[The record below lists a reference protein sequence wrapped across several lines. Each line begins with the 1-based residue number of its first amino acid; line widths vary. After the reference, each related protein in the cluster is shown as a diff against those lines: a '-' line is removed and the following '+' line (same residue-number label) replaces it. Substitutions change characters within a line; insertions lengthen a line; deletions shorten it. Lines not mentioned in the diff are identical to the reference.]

1 MWVLLPPVVILS
13 RSKVL
18 SALRRLVERNDGQ
31 ETGSS
36 SKVLQD
42 CFRTLKPRKLKKF
55 NLSKECNAD
64 DLSIYV
70 PV

>member
-13 RSKVL
+13 QSKVL

-36 SKVLQD
+36 SEVLQD
-42 CFRTLKPRKLKKF
+42 CFRTLKPRKLEKF
-55 NLSKECNAD
+55 NL
-64 DLSIYV
+64 
-70 PV
+70 